1 MKRLAF
7 IMMALLL
14 ALMPAA
20 AQNYRDSRYYNK
32 QTGHLDY
39 RYNHNYGSPYYGFR
53 IGPAFTF
60 VNSDDSRL
68 DGGDWQT
75 GLNVGVVTGIPLTDS
90 APLYLETGLSYIEKG
105 GKKDLPEGKKMT
117 YDLNY
122 LEIPAVLK
130 YKYEVDDHFSIQ
142 PQVGGYFAVGVGGKI
157 KNFAE
162 REAESSFKDANFRR
176 LDGGIRIGCG
186 IGYDM
191 FYADLTKAGMTD
203 DQLGMLP
210 IYIGVDGEE
219 NQGLCS
225 GGENYWCVSSQ
236 ASEDAQKATEDFMYW
251 CVTSDTAT
259 SIIADKMGLTA
270 PFKSAKETTNVFSQ
284 QAVAMAKDGKKTV
297 AWDFV
302 YIPSEEWK
310 KNLKQ
315 ALIAYAADNTKW
327 DGVKNAFVDG
337 WKTEKAASE

>member
-75 GLNVGVVTGIPLTDS
+75 GLNVGVVAGIPLTDS

-142 PQVGGYFAVGVGGKI
+142 PQVGGYFAIGVGGKI

-176 LDGGIRIGCG
+176 LDGGIRI
-186 IGYDM
+186 
-191 FYADLTKAGMTD
+191 A
-203 DQLGMLP
+203 
-210 IYIGVDGEE
+210 
-219 NQGLCS
+219 
-225 GGENYWCVSSQ
+225 
-236 ASEDAQKATEDFMYW
+236 
-251 CVTSDTAT
+251 
-259 SIIADKMGLTA
+259 
-270 PFKSAKETTNVFSQ
+270 
-284 QAVAMAKDGKKTV
+284 
-297 AWDFV
+297 
-302 YIPSEEWK
+302 
-310 KNLKQ
+310 
-315 ALIAYAADNTKW
+315 
-327 DGVKNAFVDG
+327 
-337 WKTEKAASE
+337 AASATTCSMPISPTISVLPTSATTVSTNRAMEPSSSISELTSRKPQP

>member
-1 MKRLAF
+1 MYKRIRIMKRLAF

-20 AQNYRDSRYYNK
+20 AQNYRDSRYYNSR
-32 QTGHLDY
+32 TDRLDY
-39 RYNHNYGSPYYGFR
+39 RYNYNSPYYGFR

-75 GLNVGVVTGIPLTDS
+75 GLNVGVVAGIPLTDS

-157 KNFAE
+157 KNFA
-162 REAESSFKDANFRR
+162 
-176 LDGGIRIGCG
+176 
-186 IGYDM
+186 
-191 FYADLTKAGMTD
+191 
-203 DQLGMLP
+203 
-210 IYIGVDGEE
+210 
-219 NQGLCS
+219 
-225 GGENYWCVSSQ
+225 
-236 ASEDAQKATEDFMYW
+236 
-251 CVTSDTAT
+251 
-259 SIIADKMGLTA
+259 
-270 PFKSAKETTNVFSQ
+270 
-284 QAVAMAKDGKKTV
+284 
-297 AWDFV
+297 
-302 YIPSEEWK
+302 
-310 KNLKQ
+310 
-315 ALIAYAADNTKW
+315 
-327 DGVKNAFVDG
+327 
-337 WKTEKAASE
+337 

>member
-20 AQNYRDSRYYNK
+20 AQNYRDSRYYNSR
-32 QTGHLDY
+32 TDRLDY
-39 RYNHNYGSPYYGFR
+39 RYNYNSPYYGFR

-75 GLNVGVVTGIPLTDS
+75 GLNVGVVAGIPLTDS

-176 LDGGIRIGCG
+176 LDGWYPHRLRHRLRHVLCRSH
-186 IGYDM
+186 
-191 FYADLTKAGMTD
+191 LRHRSC
-203 DQLGMLP
+203 QHLP
-210 IYIGVDGEE
+210 RQFRQI
-219 NQGLCS
+219 
-225 GGENYWCVSSQ
+225 
-236 ASEDAQKATEDFMYW
+236 AQWSPPVQFR
-251 CVTSDTAT
+251 S
-259 SIIADKMGLTA
+259 
-270 PFKSAKETTNVFSQ
+270 
-284 QAVAMAKDGKKTV
+284 
-297 AWDFV
+297 
-302 YIPSEEWK
+302 
-310 KNLKQ
+310 
-315 ALIAYAADNTKW
+315 
-327 DGVKNAFVDG
+327 
-337 WKTEKAASE
+337 

>member
-1 MKRLAF
+1 MYKRIRIMKRLAF

-20 AQNYRDSRYYNK
+20 AQNYRDSRYYNSR
-32 QTGHLDY
+32 TDRLDY
-39 RYNHNYGSPYYGFR
+39 RYNYNNPYYGFR

-75 GLNVGVVTGIPLTDS
+75 GLNVGVVAGIPLTDS

-191 FYADLTKAGMTD
+191 FYADLTYD
-203 DQLGMLP
+203 
-210 IYIGVDGEE
+210 IGLANICHD
-219 NQGLCS
+219 S
-225 GGENYWCVSSQ
+225 
-236 ASEDAQKATEDFMYW
+236 F
-251 CVTSDTAT
+251 
-259 SIIADKMGLTA
+259 DKSRNGALQ
-270 PFKSAKETTNVFSQ
+270 FNFGV
-284 QAVAMAKDGKKTV
+284 
-297 AWDFV
+297 
-302 YIPSEEWK
+302 
-310 KNLKQ
+310 NL
-315 ALIAYAADNTKW
+315 
-327 DGVKNAFVDG
+327 
-337 WKTEKAASE
+337 